1 MASDQHKDS
10 HNKNSLEPVV
20 VFVVPFPAQ
29 GHLNQ
34 LLQFSC
40 LISSYGLP
48 VHIVGFKTHIHQAK
62 SRNFQ
67 DLNKI
72 HFHEFPTPHFDSPP
86 PIIPTSITKFPTHL
100 QPSFEAS
107 KKLRE
112 PFTNLLHEF
121 SNKVRRLVV
130 IHDPLMSSVVQDF
143 STIPNAESYAFN
155 CISPFTHFFT
165 FWDAIG
171 RPFQVEGMPKVI
183 PSMEGCLSFEI
194 MNFMAYQYE
203 LMHNRTGDLF
213 NSCRLIEGTYID
225 LLNKIEMNANN
236 KQWSIGPILPD
247 LTTLPRASTSRHE
260 SLEWL
265 DKQGP
270 KSVLYISFGS
280 STTLTDEQIQELAM
294 GLENSKKK
302 FLWVLRDADKGNV
315 FDGET
320 RKARLPE
327 GYQERTEGKGIVV
340 TDWAPQLEILGHSSV
355 GGFMSHCGW
364 NSCMESITMGV
375 PILAWPMHSEQP
387 WNATLITDILEIG
400 IQVTEQAHQMELV
413 DSSTIEKAVNRLM
426 VSKEGEEMR
435 SRAEKLGKQVW
446 QSRDEGG
453 VSQLELN
460 SFIAHLRR

>member
-1 MASDQHKDS
+1 MA
-10 HNKNSLEPVV
+10 NKSSLESVV

-40 LISSYGLP
+40 LISSYGVS
-48 VHIVGFKTHIHQAK
+48 VHFVGYKTHIQQAK
-62 SRNFQ
+62 SRNLQ
-67 DLNKI
+67 DMQQI

-86 PIIPTSITKFPTHL
+86 PIIPNSIMKFPTHL

-107 KKLRE
+107 KQLRE
-112 PFTNLLHEF
+112 PFTSLLHEF
-121 SNKVRRLVV
+121 SSKVKRIVV

-143 STIPNAESYAFN
+143 SSIPNAESYAFH
-155 CISPFTHFFT
+155 CISAFTQFFS

-171 RPFQVEGMPKVI
+171 RPFPVEGMPKNI
-183 PSMEGCLSFEI
+183 PSMEGCFSFEI

-203 LMHNRTGDLF
+203 FMQYRTGDIF

-225 LLNKIEMNANN
+225 LLSKLEMNANK
-236 KQWSIGPILPD
+236 KQWSIGPILQKG
-247 LTTLPRASTSRHE
+247 SSSRHK

-280 STTLTDEQIQELAM
+280 STTMTDKQIQELAM
-294 GLENSKKK
+294 GIENSKQK
-302 FLWVLRDADKGNV
+302 FLWVLRDADKGNI
-315 FDGET
+315 FDDET

-327 GYQERTEGKGIVV
+327 GYQERTEGTGVVV
-340 TDWAPQLEILGHSSV
+340 TDWVPQLEILGHTSI

-364 NSCMESITMGV
+364 NSCMESMTMGV

-387 WNATLITDILEIG
+387 WNATLITEILEVG

-413 DSSTIEKAVNRLM
+413 NSTTIEKVVNRLM
-426 VSKEGEEMR
+426 VSKEGEELR
-435 SRAEKLGKQVW
+435 SKAEKLGRQVW

-453 VSQLELN
+453 VSQLEIS
-460 SFIAHLRR
+460 SFIAYLNR

>member
-1 MASDQHKDS
+1 MA
-10 HNKNSLEPVV
+10 NKSSLESVV

-40 LISSYGLP
+40 LISSYGVP
-48 VHIVGFKTHIHQAK
+48 VHFVGYKTHIQQAK
-62 SRNFQ
+62 SRNLQ
-67 DLNKI
+67 DMQQI

-86 PIIPTSITKFPTHL
+86 PIIPNSIMKFPTHL

-107 KKLRE
+107 KQLRE
-112 PFTNLLHEF
+112 PFTSLLHEF
-121 SNKVRRLVV
+121 SSKVKRIVV

-143 STIPNAESYAFN
+143 SSIPNAESYAFH
-155 CISPFTHFFT
+155 CISAFTQFFS

-171 RPFQVEGMPKVI
+171 RPFPVEGMPKVI
-183 PSMEGCLSFEI
+183 PSMEGCFSFEI

-203 LMHNRTGDLF
+203 FMQYRTGDIF

-225 LLNKIEMNANN
+225 LLSKLEMNANK
-236 KQWSIGPILPD
+236 KQWSIGPILQKG
-247 LTTLPRASTSRHE
+247 SSSRHK

-280 STTLTDEQIQELAM
+280 STTMTDKQIQELAM
-294 GLENSKKK
+294 GLENSKQK
-302 FLWVLRDADKGNV
+302 FLWVLRDADKGNI
-315 FDGET
+315 FDDET

-327 GYQERTEGKGIVV
+327 GYQERTEGTGIVV
-340 TDWAPQLEILGHSSV
+340 TDWAPQLEILGHTSI

-364 NSCMESITMGV
+364 NSCMESMTMGV

-387 WNATLITDILEIG
+387 WNATLITEILEVG

-413 DSSTIEKAVNRLM
+413 NSSTIEKVVNRLM
-426 VSKEGEEMR
+426 VSKEGEELR
-435 SRAEKLGKQVW
+435 SKAEKLGRQVW

-453 VSQLELN
+453 VSQLELS
-460 SFIAHLRR
+460 SFIAHLNR

>member
-1 MASDQHKDS
+1 MADDQHKDS
-10 HNKNSLEPVV
+10 YNKSSLESVV

-40 LISSYGLP
+40 LISSFGVP
-48 VHIVGFKTHIHQAK
+48 VHFIGYKTHIQQAK
-62 SRNFQ
+62 SRNLQ
-67 DLNKI
+67 DMQQI

-86 PIIPTSITKFPTHL
+86 PIIPNSIMKFPTHL

-107 KKLRE
+107 KQLHE

-121 SNKVRRLVV
+121 SNKVKRIVV

-143 STIPNAESYAFN
+143 SSIPNAESYAFH
-155 CISPFTHFFT
+155 CISAFTQFFS

-171 RPFQVEGMPKVI
+171 RPFPVEGMPKNI
-183 PSMEGCLSFEI
+183 PSMEGCFSFEI

-203 LMHNRTGDLF
+203 FMHYRTGDIF
-213 NSCRLIEGTYID
+213 NSCRLIEGTYVD
-225 LLNKIEMNANN
+225 LLSKLEMNANK
-236 KQWSIGPILPD
+236 KQWSIGPILQKGS
-247 LTTLPRASTSRHE
+247 STRHK

-265 DKQGP
+265 DKQGQN
-270 KSVLYISFGS
+270 SVLYISFGS
-280 STTLTDEQIQELAM
+280 STTMTDKQIQELAM
-294 GLENSKKK
+294 GLENSKQK

-315 FDGET
+315 FDDET

-327 GYQERTEGKGIVV
+327 GYQERTEGTGIVV
-340 TDWAPQLEILGHSSV
+340 TDWAPQLEILGHTSI

-364 NSCMESITMGV
+364 NSCMESMTMGV

-387 WNATLITDILEIG
+387 WNATLISEILEVG
-400 IQVTEQAHQMELV
+400 IQVTEQAHQMEFV
-413 DSSTIEKAVNRLM
+413 NSSTIENVVNRLM
-426 VSKEGEEMR
+426 VSKEGEELR
-435 SRAEKLGKQVW
+435 SRAEKLGRQVW

-453 VSQLELN
+453 VSQLELS
-460 SFIAHLRR
+460 SFMAHLSR